1 VTLRIETIPGHQR
14 TMVKLIWRIQTEHLS
29 ELRAQLDA
37 IGAVKAATS
46 LMMKMKTNSRTAKGL
61 AICEAARTLTES
73 SLKLNRLE
81 QGDLKIMTL
90 VILIDSAQMFFRNFG
105 LRHVNAALG
114 LAIGLAAPN
123 ARQKMIAR
131 FARPVEWL
139 RSRLRRQVPETSIK
153 AR

>member
-1 VTLRIETIPGHQR
+1 MTLRIETIPGHQR
-14 TMVKLIWRIQTEHLS
+14 TMVKLIGRIQTEHLS

-81 QGDLKIMTL
+81 Q
-90 VILIDSAQMFFRNFG
+90 VI
-105 LRHVNAALG
+105 
-114 LAIGLAAPN
+114 
-123 ARQKMIAR
+123 
-131 FARPVEWL
+131 
-139 RSRLRRQVPETSIK
+139 
-153 AR
+153 